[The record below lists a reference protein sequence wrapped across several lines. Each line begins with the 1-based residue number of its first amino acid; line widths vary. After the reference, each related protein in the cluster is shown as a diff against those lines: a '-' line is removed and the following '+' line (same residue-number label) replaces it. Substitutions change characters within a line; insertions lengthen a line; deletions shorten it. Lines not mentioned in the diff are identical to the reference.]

1 MKKQL
6 VTGIQVNYNT
16 NCFGLPKVEIVG
28 IVFYVR
34 RTKILKRLVREI
46 IYTVRREG
54 SYTYPDTTKER
65 VRKEL
70 DNYVYSYYNQK

>member
-6 VTGIQVNYNT
+6 VTAVTVICNT
-16 NCFGLPKVEIVG
+16 NCVSTPKIEVIG

-46 IYTVRREG
+46 IYTVKKTV
-54 SYTYPDTTKER
+54 SYNPDATKEM

-70 DNYVYSYYNQK
+70 DNYVYTYYNKK